1 MISEDVVQKVIE
13 LNDIVDVISGDI
25 KLKNS
30 GRNYFGLCPFHHEKT
45 PSFSVSQ
52 DKQIYKCFGCGEAG
66 NVVTYVMKTKNV
78 AFPEAIKILAERV
91 NIDIEED
98 KKENTNNPKDKI
110 YKINVDAAR
119 YFFNNLIINK
129 NAINYFLNRGVTKSI
144 IKRFG
149 LGYSKDSWD
158 GLLRHLKTKGYT
170 ELDMLSAGL
179 IIRSKNGSY
188 YDRFRNRVMFP
199 VFDYR
204 GKVIGF
210 GGRVLNNAKPKYLNS
225 PETMVFKKGIN
236 LYGLNYAVK
245 ENKDRVLIIV
255 EGYMDCITLHQYGIK
270 NSVASLGTALTTNQ
284 ARLLKRYADK
294 VIISYDSDTAG
305 QLATQRGL
313 EILKDVGLGV
323 EILTVPDGKDPDQFV
338 KAHGKEAYLKL
349 VKEALPLI
357 EYKIKISKQDL
368 NIGNK
373 RQAIQYIDRYIK
385 IIENLDPIEKDMYIR
400 RLSEETNIEIQ
411 TLYDQLNKK
420 NQNSRKN
427 GKEVNMLEAFGQ
439 KLYLEP
445 AYIRAERFIL
455 QLMFNY
461 NNIYEY
467 IKNSINEQDIIEET
481 HKAIYKYIKD
491 TLEDSNIQNKK
502 LHIETL
508 CNKNVETSKEWVN
521 ILNTNFI
528 YKEDESKKFID
539 DAILNI
545 KKYKLEKYK
554 ENLLKK
560 IKEYE
565 AQGKLDETIKM
576 SQELIKVK
584 KTLGAM
590 K

>member
-179 IIRSKNGSY
+179 IIKSKNGSY

-245 ENKDRVLIIV
+245 ENKDKVLIIV

-338 KAHGKEAYLKL
+338 KAHGKESYLKL

-385 IIENLDPIEKDMYIR
+385 IIQNLDPVEKDMYIR

>member
-179 IIRSKNGSY
+179 IIKGKNGSY

-338 KAHGKEAYLKL
+338 KAHGKESYLKL

-368 NIGNK
+368 NIGDK

-385 IIENLDPIEKDMYIR
+385 IIENLDPVEKDMYIR

-481 HKAIYKYIKD
+481 HKVIYKYIKD

-554 ENLLKK
+554 EDLLKK

-565 AQGKLDETIKM
+565 AQGKLDDTIKM